1 MIRKRALYVAF
12 LFALVPC
19 RAPGFAQSGAQSPA
33 APPPAGISGTSGPS
47 TTAPASGPMS
57 APTVAAAPASSSADN
72 STCAGGNCDVQPLHI
87 SIATPASAP
96 APWTW
101 QQRVSW
107 GADLLL
113 VVFAYIGITMG
124 ISLLRK
130 IERQAQASEDAAT
143 AAASNARAVLDHV
156 QSIVR
161 AERPWIL
168 MSVRP
173 AQNIENGF
181 AVVAT
186 NRGRGPAR
194 ILSLVEEVAVAID
207 EAHLPA
213 EPVYQ
218 DAPVTPADPMILLPG
233 ETAEIASFS
242 RMDVKRVCE
251 TAERLERVEKWEE
264 KIFLFGNV
272 VYCDLTAPHQE
283 PAHESGWFCW
293 YIHGRQKSGMVMTGP
308 APYNRHR

>member
-1 MIRKRALYVAF
+1 MMRKKTLVVAF
-12 LFALVPC
+12 LSFVVAFC
-19 RAPGFAQSGAQSPA
+19 APVFAQSGSISPGAPA
-33 APPPAGISGTSGPS
+33 AQGSS
-47 TTAPASGPMS
+47 
-57 APTVAAAPASSSADN
+57 AAAQGGSIPAKPSEPAVSSLMPAEN
-72 STCAGGNCDVQPLHI
+72 PGCAGGNCDLQPQHI
-87 SIATPASAP
+87 SIATPAPAP
-96 APWTW
+96 APWSW
-101 QQRVSW
+101 QERVTW
-107 GADLLL
+107 GANILL
-113 VVFAYIGITMG
+113 VVFAYIGIMMG
-124 ISLLRK
+124 LSLLRK
-130 IERQAQASEDAAT
+130 IERQAQAGEDAAE

-156 QSIVR
+156 QAIVR

-186 NRGRGPAR
+186 NRGRSPAR
-194 ILSLVEEVAVAID
+194 ILSLVEEVLIAVD

-213 EPVYQ
+213 APVYK
-218 DAPVTPADPMILLPG
+218 DAAVAPADPMILLPG

-264 KIFLFGNV
+264 KIFLYGNV
-272 VYCDLTAPHQE
+272 AYCDLTAPEQE

-308 APYNRHR
+308 AAYNRHN